1 MICKSAVGL
10 QGEPIVLPLRHPRE
24 HPQQS
29 HSHSIPLHD
38 DHVLVAFPLDIEVLV
53 RTGGDEPGDAVDPCD
68 DQVHHRDLLDAK
80 AVDVD
85 RPRIVGVQ
93 LGEV

>member
-24 HPQQS
+24 HPQQP

-68 DQVHHRDLLDAK
+68 DQVHHRDLLDAET
-80 AVDVD
+80 VDVD

-93 LGEV
+93 LGEI